1 MTSGILRESNI
12 NFASPV
18 SAIGKKPPRKV
29 LQIGTSKFSRNFN
42 ESTQPISTFHDSLPE
57 NAHEVFV
64 DDNLLEDDYGSAESF
79 LCHIC
84 DIQQPSWTIEE
95 VGLVKSHILTLSPI
109 FYKSDW
115 IPSQLNIDVLLNKVI
130 ENIKNYESVN
140 PMLYEILHLLLAYN
154 GHFNETS
161 VLNAFGVILGISPF
175 RGVELDLLRSI
186 LSKNFTY
193 EAQLLD
199 LFWETSG
206 EILKNT
212 ERLTL
217 RNSIA
222 LSFSRVLSI
231 FCQVFFEK
239 EPDSILQFMT
249 KLADRVMD
257 SIVNKIQPEMISFLI
272 DNFFFC
278 GKSLENLYIGY
289 FFQRLIKLLLA
300 AVLGKFDIAS
310 RTIILDK
317 LLVIYSLACPEMID
331 FSLNQFMAEY
341 EPTIELRSQY
351 FYLLSCVVTTPT
363 DQEAKT
369 EAESK
374 SLWEFKEFFVC
385 HVIGSFLPKLPG
397 ILLKILFEDSA
408 GLRQKSLKFLYLLY
422 RCRLCSTFTK
432 EFLDTI
438 LSQCLH
444 DQSVWVKDVAIDIL
458 IEELENGHSISSQ
471 SIDAILNCC
480 VNLLKVILYFIVLL
494 GFSFWVE
501 K

>member
-18 SAIGKKPPRKV
+18 SAIVKKPLKKS
-29 LQIGTSKFSRNFN
+29 LQIGNSKPSRNFS
-42 ESTQPISTFHDSLPE
+42 EPTQPIFIFHDSIPE
-57 NAHEVFV
+57 NAQELVV
-64 DDNLLEDDYGSAESF
+64 DSNLSEDDYGSAESF

-84 DIQQPSWTIEE
+84 DIQQQSWTIEE
-95 VGLVKSHILTLSPI
+95 IGLVKGHLLTLSPLL
-109 FYKSDW
+109 FKSDW
-115 IPSQLNIDVLLNKVI
+115 IPSQLNIDVLLNNVI
-130 ENIKNYESVN
+130 ENIKNAESVN
-140 PMLYEILHLLLAYN
+140 PMLYEILHLLLGYN

-161 VLNAFGVILGISPF
+161 VLNVFGVILGLSPI
-175 RGVELDLLRSI
+175 RGVELDLLRII

-193 EAQLLD
+193 EVQLLD
-199 LFWETSG
+199 LFWETSE

-231 FCQVFFEK
+231 FCQVSFEK
-239 EPDSILQFMT
+239 EPDSIMQFMT

-257 SIVNKIQPEMISFLI
+257 AIVNKVQPEMISFLI
-272 DNFFFC
+272 DNFFIC
-278 GKSLENLYIGY
+278 GKRLENLYISY
-289 FFQRLIKLLLA
+289 FFQRLIKLLTA

-351 FYLLSCVVTTPT
+351 FYLLSCVVTAPT
-363 DQEAKT
+363 DQEGIT
-369 EAESK
+369 ETESK
-374 SLWEFKEFFVC
+374 RLWEFKEFFVC
-385 HVIGSFLPKLPG
+385 HIIGGFLPKLPG

-408 GLRQKSLKFLYLLY
+408 GLRQKSLKFVYLLY
-422 RCRLCSTFTK
+422 KCKLCSAFTK

-458 IEELENGHSISSQ
+458 IENLENGHSISSQ
-471 SIDAILNCC
+471 SIDAILNGC
-480 VNLLKVILYFIVLL
+480 VNLLKVYLYFIL
-494 GFSFWVE
+494 GFLFWA
-501 K
+501 KK